1 MKHSV
6 TSIAALLLAL
16 ALAACSGAKDKPDET
31 KNWSAERLFTEA
43 KSLLDQGS
51 FEKAA
56 KMFETLEARYPYGR
70 FALQAQLDIAY
81 AYYRQDESASAVTA
95 AERFIKLHPNHP
107 NVDYAYYLKGLANFK
122 DDLGIFGQISRQ
134 DLSERDQKAARE
146 AFDTFKELVTRF
158 PESQY
163 AADAAKR
170 MDFLVNS
177 LAQNEVHVARYYL
190 NRQAYVAAI
199 NRAQQA
205 IANYPHAPA
214 IEEALAIMVKSYD
227 ALGYND
233 LRDDTA
239 RILKTNF
246 PDSHFVAAGGAS
258 SSSWWK
264 FW

>member
-1 MKHSV
+1 
-6 TSIAALLLAL
+6 
-16 ALAACSGAKDKPDET
+16 
-31 KNWSAERLFTEA
+31 
-43 KSLLDQGS
+43 
-51 FEKAA
+51 
-56 KMFETLEARYPYGR
+56 MFETLEARYPYGR

-146 AFDTFKELVTRF
+146 SFDTFKELVTRF

-170 MDFLVNS
+170 MYFLVNS

-190 NRQAYVAAI
+190 NRQAYIAA
-199 NRAQQA
+199 
-205 IANYPHAPA
+205 
-214 IEEALAIMVKSYD
+214 
-227 ALGYND
+227 
-233 LRDDTA
+233 
-239 RILKTNF
+239 TN
-246 PDSHFVAAGGAS
+246 SHFVAAGGAS